1 MTTFQPGSHHY
12 HDDIELARLLG
23 ALYTEVFQRT
33 VKEDNKPISQSI
45 HNQDRVTM
53 DEDVF
58 GVLVDA
64 DSTNVWGPGGLS
76 HHLAVSNRQ
85 GVWGEGSNWGA
96 SFAKLEG
103 GDFILLESGDKII
116 LE

>member
-45 HNQDRVTM
+45 HNQDRMTI

-58 GVLVDA
+58 GILVTA
-64 DSTNVWGPGGLS
+64 TNTTLWGPAGVS
-76 HHLAVSNRQ
+76 HHLTLTGIQ
-85 GVWGEGSNWGA
+85 GVWS
-96 SFAKLEG
+96 EG
-103 GDFILLESGDKII
+103 GSYG
-116 LE
+116 

>member
-45 HNQDRVTM
+45 HNQDRMTI

-58 GVLVDA
+58 GILVTA
-64 DSTNVWGPGGLS
+64 TNTTLWGPGGVS
-76 HHLAVSNRQ
+76 HHLTLTGIQ
-85 GVWGEGSNWGA
+85 GVWN
-96 SFAKLEG
+96 EG
-103 GDFILLESGDKII
+103 GSYG
-116 LE
+116 